1 MSEYLVQ
8 FNNISKFF
16 GKVIALKDVTMKLKR
31 GEIMCLLG
39 DNGAGKSTLI
49 KTLAGV
55 HKPDEG
61 EIIFEDKRIIFDS
74 PRDALDIG
82 IGTVYQDLALVS
94 LMSVTRNFFM
104 GREPQKGL
112 PLLKTFD
119 IEKANKIAAER
130 MGQIGIDVRDP
141 SQAVGTMSG
150 GERQCLAI
158 SRAIYFGA
166 KVLVL
171 DEPTSALGVHQASMV
186 LKYIVKAASQ
196 GLAVILITHN
206 VHHAYPVGNSF
217 TVLNRGRSM
226 GTFQKK
232 DISREKLLSMMA
244 GGEEL
249 NKLEVELKEM
259 DRITTS

>member
-1 MSEYLVQ
+1 MAPKSYMRVENVTK
-8 FNNISKFF
+8 KFGPF
-16 GKVIALKDVTMKLKR
+16 TALNGVDLDVYP
-31 GEIMCLLG
+31 GEVHALLG

-49 KTLAGV
+49 KILSGV
-55 HKPDEG
+55 HQPTSGTIYME
-61 EIIFEDKRIIFDS
+61 EVKRSFRS
-74 PRDALDIG
+74 PREASAAG
-82 IGTVYQDLALVS
+82 IGTVYQDLAINQ

-104 GREPQKGL
+104 GRELTSTLGKLRIDEMNQIAHDEM
-112 PLLKTFD
+112 LK
-119 IEKANKIAAER
+119 
-130 MGQIGIDVRDP
+130 IGIDFSDP

-186 LKYIVKAASQ
+186 LKYIVKAASE

-217 TVLNRGRSM
+217 TVLNRGKSM

-249 NKLEVELKEM
+249 DKLEVELQEM
-259 DRITTS
+259 DRIHNKN